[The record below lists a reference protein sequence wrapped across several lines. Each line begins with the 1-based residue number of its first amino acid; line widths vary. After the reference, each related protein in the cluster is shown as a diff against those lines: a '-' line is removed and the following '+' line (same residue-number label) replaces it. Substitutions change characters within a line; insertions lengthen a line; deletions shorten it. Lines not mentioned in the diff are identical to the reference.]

1 MKRMSKLL
9 LMALIMVTVS
19 MVTFAQNAEQKNKRN
34 LERKP
39 GAQKERITPEQ
50 FAERQ
55 ARSIA
60 STLAFDDATTTRFV
74 ETFCNYRKELIALK
88 GKDKKQPKA
97 EAAPQAQGEKP
108 EARKPRMEKKER
120 TEAETKEMLEGRF
133 EMNQKMLD
141 LRKKYYHDHP
151 DVRGF
156 YYCMPYT
163 IYEAHREEVKS
174 ICKEKGAGLYIVDRH
189 GGLELL
195 IKPKERKD
203 VPPLDIYEKLE
214 YLKLFA
220 KKWI

>member
-9 LMALIMVTVS
+9 LMALMMVTVS

-141 LRKKYYHDHP
+141 LRKKYYKEYSKFLSQKQIERVYDLEKKQA
-151 DVRGF
+151 DKFARARKGRQCDF
-156 YYCMPYT
+156 
-163 IYEAHREEVKS
+163 KN
-174 ICKEKGAGLYIVDRH
+174 CKRQGQRSCGPQRPVQQ
-189 GGLELL
+189 
-195 IKPKERKD
+195 
-203 VPPLDIYEKLE
+203 
-214 YLKLFA
+214 
-220 KKWI
+220 

>member
-9 LMALIMVTVS
+9 LMAVMMVTVS

-141 LRKKYYHDHP
+141 LRKKYYKEYSKFLSQKQIERVYDLEKKQA
-151 DVRGF
+151 DKFARARKGRQ
-156 YYCMPYT
+156 CDL
-163 IYEAHREEVKS
+163 KN
-174 ICKEKGAGLYIVDRH
+174 CKRQGQQSCGSQRPVQQ
-189 GGLELL
+189 
-195 IKPKERKD
+195 
-203 VPPLDIYEKLE
+203 
-214 YLKLFA
+214 
-220 KKWI
+220 

>member
-9 LMALIMVTVS
+9 LMALMMVTVS

-34 LERKP
+34 QERKP

-97 EAAPQAQGEKP
+97 EAAPQVQGEKP

-141 LRKKYYHDHP
+141 LRKKYYNEYSKFLTYKQIAR
-151 DVRGF
+151 VYEIEKEMMCARGKGGASRKG
-156 YYCMPYT
+156 
-163 IYEAHREEVKS
+163 EAFGKPGFQKNPGDQRRN
-174 ICKEKGAGLYIVDRH
+174 GAGNKADGR
-189 GGLELL
+189 
-195 IKPKERKD
+195 PNRQ
-203 VPPLDIYEKLE
+203 
-214 YLKLFA
+214 
-220 KKWI
+220 

>member
-9 LMALIMVTVS
+9 LMALMMVTVS

-39 GAQKERITPEQ
+39 GTQKERITPEQ

-108 EARKPRMEKKER
+108 EARKPRMEKKVR

-141 LRKKYYHDHP
+141 LRKKYYKEYSKFLSQKQIERVYDLEKKQA
-151 DVRGF
+151 DKFARARKGRQCDF
-156 YYCMPYT
+156 
-163 IYEAHREEVKS
+163 KN
-174 ICKEKGAGLYIVDRH
+174 CKRQGQQSCGPQRPVQQ
-189 GGLELL
+189 
-195 IKPKERKD
+195 
-203 VPPLDIYEKLE
+203 
-214 YLKLFA
+214 
-220 KKWI
+220 